1 MPSSSASDRQAA
13 AAMFRLEVICGL
25 NDVLVFI
32 RDLDEICGRRCRE
45 LAEEQ
50 ISNAHDQGEEAHE
63 KNGGNDQNSLCESL
77 HG

>member
-1 MPSSSASDRQAA
+1 
-13 AAMFRLEVICGL
+13 MFRLEVVRCL
-25 NDVLVFI
+25 NDVLV
-32 RDLDEICGRRCRE
+32 LLCHLHEICGRGCRE